1 MSMIYHVSKRLFRNV
16 SGKEMTDEMIIDDY
30 TFLKYTH
37 TLAFD
42 FNVESGIIYVGYSKI
57 NESEKN
63 VTIEVKEHNG
73 RKIKIT
79 KESHDVFSKRE
90 GSEIAI
96 KHLEEIKRIL
106 PPSLGMYYIGKQEDL
121 ITIQADFINDE
132 SIVEDFTVPFYSI
145 SKGKTPTQF
154 SKVIES
160 IEYFL
165 PRVLNKK
172 RFAKAD
178 YGRSVTEIRIY

>member
-1 MSMIYHVSKRLFRNV
+1 MSMVYHVSKRIFKDV
-16 SGKEMTDEMIIDDY
+16 GGKECTDDMLSIEDY
-30 TFLKYTH
+30 TYLKYTH

-42 FNVESGIIYVGYSKI
+42 FDAESGIMYVGYSKI
-57 NESEKN
+57 NQSGIDLSFEINNNKME
-63 VTIEVKEHNG
+63 
-73 RKIKIT
+73 KIKIV
-79 KESHDVFSKRE
+79 HDVFSKKTGR
-90 GSEIAI
+90 EIAI

-172 RFAKAD
+172 RFAKAN